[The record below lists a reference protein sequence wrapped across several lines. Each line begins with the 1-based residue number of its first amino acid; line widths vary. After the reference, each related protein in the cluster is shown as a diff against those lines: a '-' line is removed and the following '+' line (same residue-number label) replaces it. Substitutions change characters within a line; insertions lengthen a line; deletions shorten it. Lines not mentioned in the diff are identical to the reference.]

1 MLIIDKYVLIGGGH
15 VPIQLHLLLISLATS
30 SILLYLTYRFL
41 IYPAFLSPLS
51 ALPNAHWSSSI
62 SPLWI
67 LHKRYAHRENGAL
80 VAAHKRHGPYVRVA
94 PNEVSVDD
102 VEGIKQIYMGG
113 FDKPDWYAVFDNY
126 G

>member
-1 MLIIDKYVLIGGGH
+1 MSILDLLLVGDGH
-15 VPIQLHLLLISLATS
+15 VPISP
-30 SILLYLTYRFL
+30 ILLPITLTTTTIYLTYRFI

-51 ALPNAHWSSSI
+51 AIPNAHWSVPL

-67 LHKRYAHRENGAL
+67 LHKRYAHCENVAL
-80 VAAHKRHGPYVRVA
+80 VAAHKRLGGYVRVG

-102 VEGIKQIYMGG
+102 VEGVKQIYMGG
-113 FDKPDWYAVFDNY
+113 FEKPEWYAIFDNY

>member
-1 MLIIDKYVLIGGGH
+1 MLILDYLLGGGGH
-15 VPIQLHLLLISLATS
+15 VPVDLPLFLFISLATS
-30 SILLYLTYRFL
+30 SLLYLTYRFL

-51 ALPNAHWSSSI
+51 ALPNAHWSSPI

-102 VEGIKQIYMGG
+102 VEGTKQIYMGG

>member
-1 MLIIDKYVLIGGGH
+1 M
-15 VPIQLHLLLISLATS
+15 PISPHSLPPLVLLLITSLAIAT
-30 SILLYLTYRFL
+30 IVYLTYRFI

-51 ALPNAHWSSSI
+51 AIPNAHWSVPF

-67 LHKRYAHRENGAL
+67 LHKRYAHCENGAL
-80 VAAHKRHGPYVRVA
+80 VAAHKRYGGYVRVG

-102 VEGIKQIYMGG
+102 VEGVKQIYMGG
-113 FDKPDWYAVFDNY
+113 FEKPEWYAIFDNY